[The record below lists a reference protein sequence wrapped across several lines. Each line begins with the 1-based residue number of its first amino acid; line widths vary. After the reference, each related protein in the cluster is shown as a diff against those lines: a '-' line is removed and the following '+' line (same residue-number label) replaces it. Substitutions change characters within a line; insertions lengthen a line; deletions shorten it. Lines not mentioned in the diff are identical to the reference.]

1 MISPLLL
8 AAEAPAF
15 KPSVSLE
22 DMFHAAV
29 QDKADLSPE
38 KHMPVLIEEQR
49 RVPLKRARDGA
60 ILESFTLYPGRKGP
74 QLIPKRHLM
83 RPTPTFGPIK
93 LNFRMFTVQAVSLS
107 ALPDLAAIA
116 PGLPERKGY
125 ARSDSAPRKIYPT
138 PLSEQDKEE
147 VKKLGSDVVI
157 RLGKKVLVVDEP
169 EEEEERLVYSK
180 TRKPIVREQRKRHKT
195 EKYKDAQF
203 DLGDSGA
210 YGRKELSEADA
221 PWRKKEKKKPTWVR
235 KGTTSPNSGLA

>member
-60 ILESFTLYPGRKGP
+60 ILESFTIYPGRKGV
-74 QLIPKRHLM
+74 QVIPKRHLM
-83 RPTPTFGPIK
+83 RPSPTFGPVK
-93 LNFRMFTVQAVSLS
+93 LTFRMFTVQAVPLS
-107 ALPDLAAIA
+107 QIPDLTLIA

-125 ARSDSAPRKIYPT
+125 PKSDSAPRKIYPT
-138 PLSEQDKEE
+138 PLSADDAEE

-169 EEEEERLVYSK
+169 EEEERLVYSK
-180 TRKPIVREQRKRHKT
+180 TRKPIVREQRKRFKT
-195 EKYKDAQF
+195 EKYADAQF

-210 YGRKELSEADA
+210 FSRKELSEADA

-235 KGTTSPNSGLA
+235 KDPTSPNSGLA